1 MRRIPAVSVVLFLLI
16 PMFTLG
22 ASSSGYDY
30 RGNSMGFTGASVSGN
45 TGSYFRNPASLFFH
59 DQEDVFT
66 FSFGLWD
73 TYLESN
79 SAPFPFLPGGDMR
92 ARYAGNNVAVSFVL
106 ETLLEDRHRMEN
118 GVRFYNSDHV
128 LDVDAC
134 FSIGWKYFSAG
145 LGISAGYIWSRD
157 NIFIKD
163 SNRLQDLILNM
174 IAENYTRLNGS
185 ENANIRA
192 GVQANYENYTLGVLF
207 PSVFGYYGSE
217 IHFDM
222 LESFRAT
229 DLGIS
234 YRGNRYSGRARLRAL
249 VLDGAVEVHN
259 VGNSLRT
266 LAGGA
271 ELTLQIMADYTV
283 SLRMGYEALFTDLL
297 DGTFTAGIGALLRNV
312 NINILSEWGI
322 GEDKRIKYGLTV
334 GMLL

>member
-1 MRRIPAVSVVLFLLI
+1 MRRIPAVSVILILLL
-16 PMFTLG
+16 PLFTLG
-22 ASSSGYDY
+22 ASDGSDY

-59 DQEDVFT
+59 DQEDAFT

-79 SAPFPFLPGGDMR
+79 GAPFPFLPGGDMR
-92 ARYAGNNVAVSFVL
+92 ARYAGNNVSVSLVL
-106 ETLLEDRHRMEN
+106 ETLLEDRNRMED
-118 GVRFYNSDHV
+118 GGRFYNSDHV

-134 FSIGWKYFSAG
+134 FSVGWKYFSAG

-157 NIFIKD
+157 NVFVKD
-163 SNRLQDLILNM
+163 SNRIQDLFLNM
-174 IAENYTRLNGS
+174 VAENYTRLIGS

-192 GVQANYENYTLGVLF
+192 GVQANYENYTLGILF

-217 IHFDM
+217 IHFD
-222 LESFRAT
+222 LLDTVKGT
-229 DLGIS
+229 DLGLS

-259 VGNSLRT
+259 VGNSRRT

-283 SLRMGYEALFTDLL
+283 SIRMGYEAPFTDLL
-297 DGTFTAGIGALLRNV
+297 GGTFTAGLGALLRNV
-312 NINILSEWGI
+312 NINILSEWDI
-322 GEDKRIKYGLTV
+322 GLENRIKYGLTV

>member
-1 MRRIPAVSVVLFLLI
+1 MKRIPAVLIVLLLCI
-16 PMFTLG
+16 PLFTLG
-22 ASSSGYDY
+22 AANGSDY
-30 RGNSMGFTGASVSGN
+30 RGASMGFTGASVSGN

-59 DQEDVFT
+59 DQEDAFT

-73 TYLESN
+73 TYLEAN
-79 SAPFPFLPGGDMR
+79 HAPFPFLPGGDIR
-92 ARYAGNNVAVSFVL
+92 ARYAGNNVSVGLVL
-106 ETLLEDRHRMEN
+106 ETMLEDRNRMED
-118 GVRFYNSDHV
+118 GGRFYNSDHI
-128 LDVDAC
+128 LNVDAC

-163 SNRLQDLILNM
+163 SSRFQYLNETTT
-174 IAENYTRLNGS
+174 AEIYTRLNGS
-185 ENANIRA
+185 ENVNIRA
-192 GVQANYENYTLGVLF
+192 GLQANYENYTLGILF

-217 IHFDM
+217 IHFD
-222 LESFRAT
+222 LLDTLKGT

-234 YRGNRYSGRARLRAL
+234 YKGNRYSGRARLRAL

-259 VGNSLRT
+259 VGNPGRT

-283 SLRMGYEALFTDLL
+283 SLRMGYEAPMNDLL
-297 DGTFTAGIGALLRNV
+297 DGTFTAGAGALLRKV

-322 GEDKRIKYGLTV
+322 GSEKRIKYGLTV